1 MAAGKLALSCA
12 EAGRGAAGA
21 AAGAVKSCEW
31 KLKRRVNALIED
43 NYWQALSFTF
53 TIVALFLDPLRDAAL
68 DKASDPFVNLVIFVS
83 LVFFVVEMVLLSFA
97 QKGYFGSFFFFLDLA
112 GTVSLVLDIPWLF
125 NDLFPPENHA
135 HIGMASGAK
144 AARGVS

>member
-1 MAAGKLALSCA
+1 MWSSWFLCGQAKLWNEFVFARTP
-12 EAGRGAAGA
+12 EI
-21 AAGAVKSCEW
+21 
-31 KLKRRVNALIED
+31 KRHAR
-43 NYWQALSFTF
+43 
-53 TIVALFLDPLRDAAL
+53 
-68 DKASDPFVNLVIFVS
+68 K
-83 LVFFVVEMVLLSFA
+83 A